1 MTQPISKRQPQV
13 QVLAPG
19 KVYFDYGPSS
29 IVVMADKDGHP
40 LTDLCQQAFEVIDSS
55 LTEITASLSWLRR
68 YPAHIP
74 AGQLTGLPGRMLEA
88 VLAVDEP
95 TLTPMAT
102 VAGCVSDAVAD
113 WLLAQGAGRAIANNG
128 GDIALRLAPG
138 TSAKIG
144 LMTNLWAGQVDRT
157 VTIKAE
163 DGIGGIAT
171 SGLGGRS
178 LTRGIARGVSAFAR
192 RCILADALA
201 THLANRSFIPS
212 DQVLTMKAG
221 EVDPNS
227 DISDLSVVVG
237 VGQLDPK
244 LRQQALHQV
253 EGEARR
259 QKKLGNLIAACA
271 RVGDSLLNFEMPAEA

>member
-1 MTQPISKRQPQV
+1 MS
-13 QVLAPG
+13 PG
-19 KVYFDYGPSS
+19 KVYFNYGPSS
-29 IVVMADKDGHP
+29 ILVMADKDGRP
-40 LTDLCQQAFEVIDSS
+40 LTDLCCQAFEVIDAA

-68 YPAHIP
+68 YPAQIP

-88 VLAVDEP
+88 VLAVGEP

-128 GDIALRLAPG
+128 GDIALRLTPG

-144 LMTNLWAGQVDRT
+144 IMTSPWTGQTDRT

-178 LTRGIARGVSAFAR
+178 LTRGIALGVSALAR
-192 RCILADALA
+192 RCTLADALA
-201 THLANRSFIPS
+201 THLANRSYIPC
-212 DQVLTMKAG
+212 DQVMTMKAG
-221 EVDPNS
+221 QVDPNS
-227 DISDLSVVVG
+227 DIGDLTVVVN
-237 VGQLDPK
+237 VDQLD
-244 LRQQALHQV
+244 RQVVKQALGQV
-253 EGEARR
+253 EREARR
-259 QKKLGNLIAACA
+259 QKMKGNLRAACA
-271 RVGDSLLNFEMPAEA
+271 RVQDSLLDFEMPAEA